1 MNEKCGVVAIASNKN
16 VVEDIYVAL
25 MALQHRGQEAAGI
38 SVYDDGIKSIKGIGL
53 VNEALKKDNLGHLK
67 GNSGIGH
74 VYYSVTISIPENAQ
88 PSVFHTAMG
97 DIAIAHNGIITNS
110 ENLKQEL
117 MKKGHNFIQGSEE
130 ESFAYLLSDSMKE
143 KNFEKA
149 VKYAMKKMKGS
160 YSVTLMFNNKVYGL
174 RDAFGIKPL
183 CLGKIKDGY
192 IIASESVAIDALGGE
207 LIRDVEPGELVEITP
222 DGYKSY
228 ILMKE
233 KYKAHCFFEYVY
245 FARSDSIID
254 GIEVYKVRQKLG
266 EILAKEQPA
275 DGDIVVPIPDS
286 GRAHAYGYSKASGI
300 PMAEGLM
307 KNRYI
312 ARTFIMPSQKVREK
326 FVRLK
331 LNPVKSV
338 VEGKKVVIVDDSIVR
353 GTTMR
358 KIVDLLRSY
367 GAKEVH
373 VRIASP
379 PIVAPCYFGI
389 DMTERSQLI
398 ASKRNIEEI
407 RKEINATSL
416 GYISIEGLTK
426 AIGIKKENLCLGCVT
441 GKYPIKVDNEKLR
454 FQEKIEKWR

>member
-38 SVYDDGIKSIKGIGL
+38 SVYDGGIKSIKGIGL
-53 VNEALKKDNLGHLK
+53 VNEALKKDDLGHLK
-67 GNSGIGH
+67 GNGGIGH

-110 ENLKQEL
+110 EDLKQEL

-149 VKYAMKKMKGS
+149 VKYAMKRMKGS

-207 LIRDVEPGELVEITP
+207 LIRDVEPGELIEITP

-233 KYKAHCFFEYVY
+233 KYKAH
-245 FARSDSIID
+245 
-254 GIEVYKVRQKLG
+254 
-266 EILAKEQPA
+266 
-275 DGDIVVPIPDS
+275 
-286 GRAHAYGYSKASGI
+286 
-300 PMAEGLM
+300 
-307 KNRYI
+307 
-312 ARTFIMPSQKVREK
+312 
-326 FVRLK
+326 
-331 LNPVKSV
+331 
-338 VEGKKVVIVDDSIVR
+338 
-353 GTTMR
+353 
-358 KIVDLLRSY
+358 
-367 GAKEVH
+367 
-373 VRIASP
+373 
-379 PIVAPCYFGI
+379 
-389 DMTERSQLI
+389 
-398 ASKRNIEEI
+398 
-407 RKEINATSL
+407 
-416 GYISIEGLTK
+416 
-426 AIGIKKENLCLGCVT
+426 
-441 GKYPIKVDNEKLR
+441 
-454 FQEKIEKWR
+454 